1 MPLQPMGGEGRTTHR
16 INVITAKK
24 LHGKKVTACEMDEN
38 ARPSTRPRGWE
49 VYLHKAETY
58 D

>member
-1 MPLQPMGGEGRTTHR
+1 MPLQPMGGGGRTTHR
-16 INVITAKK
+16 INVITAKS
-24 LHGKKVTACEMDEN
+24 LGEKVTREMDEN

>member
-1 MPLQPMGGEGRTTHR
+1 MPLQPMGGGGRTTHR
-16 INVITAKK
+16 INVITAKS
-24 LHGKKVTACEMDEN
+24 LGKKVTGCEMDEN
-38 ARPSTRPRGWE
+38 AGPSTRPRGWE